1 MIGVSLSKWTMSYF
15 AAALLALLG
24 AEVLMVTGFGFPSHG
39 TAAPETLLLVHLVAV
54 GWLSLLMCGA
64 LIQFVPVL
72 VAKPLVHPELPAAA
86 LALLIAGLACL
97 LAGFLRMA
105 GFSVGSLPWLPLGAI
120 GLTAGFVLNLWN
132 LGRTLW
138 TARPIGLPARFV
150 ANIR

>member
-105 GFSVGSLPWLPLGAI
+105 GFSILARVRRPAPHQHPGRSSLRKRIGFPTPVGINNSRL
-120 GLTAGFVLNLWN
+120 LNI
-132 LGRTLW
+132 
-138 TARPIGLPARFV
+138 PPPVI
-150 ANIR
+150 